1 MRNMPI
7 GMITLIIAAVLIY
20 FGIAQRVLDRM
31 RLNDKAALGFIALIV
46 AGSYLDIRLVREP
59 TVSVNAGGAIVPLI
73 LAGYLYSKAGTTK
86 ERTRSVIA
94 SLVVGAA
101 IYALGRLMPAEPE
114 TMFIDPL
121 YVYGIVAGVIA
132 YLMGRSRR
140 AAFIAGLVGVIISD
154 ILHLAELIV
163 RRMPGTVNIGGAGA
177 FDAVIIAGILAV
189 VLAEL
194 IGETRERL
202 QGGPIPVEERSPELR
217 GQSFSAEM
225 QPTEKRKTGE
235 KTDSFPTGDIKE

>member
-20 FGIAQRVLDRM
+20 FGLAQRVLDRM
-31 RLNDKAALGFIALIV
+31 RLNDKAALAFIALIV
-46 AGSYLDIRLVREP
+46 VGSYIDIRLVSEP
-59 TVSVNAGGAIVPLI
+59 TVTVNVGGAVIPLI
-73 LAGYLYSKAGTTK
+73 LAGYLYAKAGTAK
-86 ERTRSVIA
+86 EKTRAIIA

-140 AAFIAGLVGVIISD
+140 AAFIAGMVGVILSD
-154 ILHLAELIV
+154 IFHLIELFV
-163 RRMPGTVNIGGAGA
+163 RRMPGAVNFGGAGA

-189 VLAEL
+189 LLAEL

-217 GQSFSAEM
+217 GQNFTTSPKPSKPDTTGGNSEAA
-225 QPTEKRKTGE
+225 PTDKQEK
-235 KTDSFPTGDIKE
+235 

>member
-7 GMITLIIAAVLIY
+7 GMITLIVAAVLIY
-20 FGIAQRVLDRM
+20 FGLAQRVLDRM
-31 RLNDKAALGFIALIV
+31 RLSDRAALAFIALIV
-46 AGSYLDIRLVREP
+46 VGSYVDIRLFSEP
-59 TVSVNAGGAIVPLI
+59 VVSVNIGGAVIPLI
-73 LAGYLYSKAGTTK
+73 LAGYLYVKAGTTK
-86 ERTRSVIA
+86 ERTRAIIA
-94 SLVVGAA
+94 PLVVGAA

-140 AAFIAGLVGVIISD
+140 AAFIAGLVGVILSD
-154 ILHLAELIV
+154 IFHLVEITV

-217 GQSFSAEM
+217 GQNFSPNLEPSTDKNPAERGNQ
-225 QPTEKRKTGE
+225 QPADEQE
-235 KTDSFPTGDIKE
+235 E